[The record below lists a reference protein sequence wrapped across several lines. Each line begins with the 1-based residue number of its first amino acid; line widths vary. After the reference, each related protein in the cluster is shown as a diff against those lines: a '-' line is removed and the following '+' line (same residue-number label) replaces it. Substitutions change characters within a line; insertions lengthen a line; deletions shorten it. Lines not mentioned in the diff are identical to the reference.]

1 MKNII
6 VTTNAKNLPSA
17 QIFPL
22 IIMDLYHIHCTEK
35 LFSVIVI
42 VEKYVFQCN
51 PSEYKVKESAEFL
64 CLLLALVNMF
74 ALVLAHDS

>member
-1 MKNII
+1 MPK
-6 VTTNAKNLPSA
+6 TSLLL
-17 QIFPL
+17 FPL
-22 IIMDLYHIHCTEK
+22 IVMDLYHIHCTEK

-42 VEKYVFQCN
+42 VEKYGFQYN

-64 CLLLALVNMF
+64 CLLHALVNMF